1 MRAFVLIPLAALS
14 FAATLTF
21 ETREANAVVCAR
33 GVARAGCVS
42 ARGAAVVAKPV
53 VVAPAAA
60 VVTPVVVKP
69 AMRCRTVIVNGVRV
83 KKCV

>member
-1 MRAFVLIPLAALS
+1 MRAFVLVPLAAFS

-21 ETREANAVVCAR
+21 DSRDSNAVVCAR

-53 VVAPAAA
+53 VVAPAAT
-60 VVTPVVVKP
+60 VVTPIVVKP
-69 AMRCRTVIVNGVRV
+69 AVRCRTVIVNGVRV